1 MKKALLIIGIIG
13 VLVLA
18 AILIRFF
25 NTDRFSMTENL
36 KVESDAFENGGN
48 IPVKHTGKG
57 EDVSPSLML
66 DGICQDAVS
75 MVVIMDDLDFP
86 LGTYNHWVMW
96 NIPASFS
103 VIPEA
108 VPKQTVVSSLGNA
121 VQGKSNYGGKH
132 YYRGPLPPFGSH
144 TYVFKVFVLDTMLE
158 LDSEAG
164 KSQVMKAMD
173 GHILQYG
180 TLTGQFEQVKE

>member
-1 MKKALLIIGIIG
+1 MKKVLKAIGIIG

-18 AILIRFF
+18 AIIVKIF
-25 NTDRFSMTENL
+25 NKDRFSMPENL
-36 KVESDAFENGGN
+36 KVKSDAFENGDN

-57 EDVSPSLML
+57 EDISPLLML
-66 DGICQDAVS
+66 DGISNDAVS
-75 MVVIMDDLDFP
+75 MVIIMDDLDFP

-96 NIPASFS
+96 NVPASFS

-108 VPKQTVVSSLGNA
+108 VPKETIVSSLGNA

-132 YYRGPLPPFGSH
+132 YYRGPLPPFGLH

-158 LDSEAG
+158 LDNDAG

-180 TLTGQFEQVKE
+180 TLTGEFGT

>member
-1 MKKALLIIGIIG
+1 MKKVVIVIGIIG

-18 AILIRFF
+18 AILVKTL
-25 NTDRFSMTENL
+25 NTDRFSMPENL
-36 KVESDAFENGGN
+36 KVESNAFENGGN

-57 EDVSPSLML
+57 EDVSPLLML
-66 DGICQDAVS
+66 EGISNGAVS
-75 MVVIMDDLDFP
+75 IVIIMDDLDFP
-86 LGTYNHWVMW
+86 FGTYNHWVMW

-108 VPKQTVVSSLGNA
+108 VPKETIVSSLGNA

-158 LDSEAG
+158 LDSDAG

-180 TLTGQFEQVKE
+180 TLTGEFGT

>member
-1 MKKALLIIGIIG
+1 MKKILLIIGIIG

-18 AILIRFF
+18 AILIKTL

-36 KVESDAFENGGN
+36 KVESDAFENGGK
-48 IPVKHTGKG
+48 IPIKHTGKG
-57 EDVSPSLML
+57 ADVSPALML
-66 DGICQDAVS
+66 DGVSSDAVS

-96 NIPASFS
+96 NIPSSFS

-108 VPKQTVVSSLGNA
+108 VPKEPIVSSLGNA
-121 VQGKSNYGGKH
+121 IQGKSNYGGKH

-158 LDSEAG
+158 LDSDAG
-164 KSQVMKAMD
+164 KPQVMKAMD

-180 TLTGQFEQVKE
+180 TLTGEFG

>member
-1 MKKALLIIGIIG
+1 
-13 VLVLA
+13 
-18 AILIRFF
+18 
-25 NTDRFSMTENL
+25 MTENL

-173 GHILQYG
+173 GHI
-180 TLTGQFEQVKE
+180 